1 MKELTMYA
9 MIEAHSQAI
18 AVQLHDKSLKYERI
32 YHSRIIAGQADGT
45 LIYIDASGHL
55 HVVHGTGPQASEV
68 SAAITKI
75 VEGVQAL
82 AGLATKAQAH

>member
-1 MKELTMYA
+1 MYA

-82 AGLATKAQAH
+82 AGLAIKAQAH